1 MFGGAGRTLGALMSS
16 FDFFE
21 VFVPESF
28 DFGQSGKYSMRLIAF
43 SRKDSMLLVLNATI
57 LQKVL
62 QFQ

>member
-1 MFGGAGRTLGALMSS
+1 MSS